1 MTAIIAIGALGLILT
16 GVHVAFWVDAY
27 LARQRQHRA
36 LRGFY
41 ERD

>member
-1 MTAIIAIGALGLILT
+1 MTLLIAIGALGLVLA
-16 GVHVAFWVDAY
+16 GVHVMFRVDAY

-41 ERD
+41 ERP

>member
-1 MTAIIAIGALGLILT
+1 MTLLLALGALGLVLA

-27 LARQRQHRA
+27 LARERQHRA